1 MRWQTDETNSSSS
14 NDVISFF
21 DADITRV
28 LTPHN
33 DVVII
38 SMTIANY
45 NVKKILIDNKNSI
58 DVLFYNAF
66 LKDETSQR
74 MTKVDQHTAGQF
86 LRQCRTDGR

>member
-66 LKDETSQR
+66 ER
-74 MTKVDQHTAGQF
+74 MKLSEECSSMSTHPSSASLTV
-86 LRQCRTDGR
+86 